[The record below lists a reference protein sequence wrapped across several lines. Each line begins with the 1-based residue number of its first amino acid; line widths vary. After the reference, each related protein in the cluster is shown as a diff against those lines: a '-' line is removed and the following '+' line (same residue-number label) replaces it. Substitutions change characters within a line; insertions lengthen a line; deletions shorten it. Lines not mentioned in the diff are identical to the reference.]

1 MSARPIVVAAVAI
14 IGLALA
20 PSASADLVVTQTA
33 SPKPVKKG
41 ELVTVTVTVTNPGPR
56 PVDSE
61 TAQVE
66 MFPLRGSSHEAADN
80 PYESVTASS
89 GTCALNPT
97 GAYHVADC
105 FLGEFAVG
113 ATAQIVAVL
122 RVNESMTHSVGPKV
136 GTPTELGIA
145 ASTPPL
151 VTGASRLRLAG
162 LPTGCVAGD
171 FRLTVTAN
179 ARNVREVVATLNLGY
194 NDVGDGVT
202 WRRAANGRRLTATVP
217 ASGIFEPRMGRVYRL
232 RIRASR
238 RGGPALRRTVAFEL
252 CG

>member
-1 MSARPIVVAAVAI
+1 MVAAVAI
-14 IGLALA
+14 ISGFALPA
-20 PSASADLVVTQTA
+20 SAGADLVVSQTA

-56 PVDSE
+56 AVDAE

-66 MFPLRGSSHEAADN
+66 MFPLRGSTHQAANN
-80 PYESVTASS
+80 PYESVTSS
-89 GTCALNPT
+89 VGTCALNPT

-113 ATAQIVAVL
+113 ATAQLVATL

-136 GTPTELGIA
+136 GAPVELGIA

-151 VTGASRLRLAG
+151 VTGARQIRLAG
-162 LPTGCVAGD
+162 LPTGCVPGN
-171 FRLTVTAN
+171 FPLTVTVS
-179 ARNVREVVATLNLGY
+179 ARNVREVVASLNLGY
-194 NDVGDGVT
+194 DENGDGET
-202 WRRAANGRRLTATVP
+202 WRRAANGRRLVATVP
-217 ASGIFEPRMGRVYRL
+217 AAGIHDARIGRAYRL

-238 RGGPALRRTVAFEL
+238 RGGPALRRTVTFEL